1 MSLSSRF
8 AAGTIAICLIPGF
21 GGTRVTIAAQQ
32 PVDNEVTLPRPD
44 RTSGMTLTQ
53 ALAARRSVREFSSR
67 QLTQAQ
73 LGQLLWAAQGVTSS
87 DQKRTAPSAGALY
100 PLEIYVVLSSGLYH
114 YQPRTHALAKRI
126 STDLR
131 RAITQAAYGQE
142 AVAGA
147 AAVFIIAAD
156 FQRTARKY
164 GERAPRYVHLEAGH
178 AAQNVLLQA
187 VALGLGAVPIGAF
200 DDEQARKA
208 LALTPPEQVVYMIAA
223 GYPR

>member
-1 MSLSSRF
+1 MTLSSGF
-8 AAGTIAICLIPGF
+8 AAGAIAFCLILGL
-21 GGTRVTIAAQQ
+21 GGARVKIAAQQ
-32 PVDNEVTLPRPD
+32 QVNNEVTLPRPD
-44 RTSGMTLTQ
+44 RASGMTLTQ
-53 ALAARRSVREFSSR
+53 ALAGRRSVREFSSH

-87 DQKRTAPSAGALY
+87 DNKRTAPSAGVLY
-100 PLEIYVVLSSGLYH
+100 PLELYVALSSGLYY
-114 YQPRTHALAKRI
+114 YQPSAHVLERRT

-131 RAITQAAYGQE
+131 RAITRAAYGQD

-147 AAVFIIAAD
+147 AAIFIIAAD

-164 GERAPRYVHLEAGH
+164 GERAPRYVYLEAGH
-178 AAQNVLLQA
+178 AAQNLLLQA

-200 DDEQARKA
+200 DDEQAGKA
-208 LALTPPEQVVYMIAA
+208 LALTPPQRIVYMIAT